1 MVFLMAGPATNVAT
15 LGAVY
20 RAFGSRT
27 LAVYLVNIVI
37 GSVVFGLGYE
47 AMFGDVVVNSMD
59 AHEHSAWWMVLGA
72 VVLSAMLLWF
82 AFEDLRGF
90 LSRRQALASTTAVDI
105 KVEGMTCGGCA
116 SRLERLLLATEG
128 VESASVSI
136 QDKRAVVVGLSESE
150 VTEVIEKAGFRAA
163 S

>member
-1 MVFLMAGPATNVAT
+1 MVFLMAGPATNIAT

-20 RAFGSRT
+20 RAFGSRI
-27 LAVYLVNIVI
+27 LAVYIINIVI
-37 GSVVFGLGYE
+37 GSAAFGLGYE
-47 AMFGDVVVNSMD
+47 ALFGDVVVNTMST
-59 AHEHSAWWMVLGA
+59 HEHSAWWMVLGA

-82 AFEDLRGF
+82 AIEDLRAF
-90 LSRRQALASTTAVDI
+90 LSRRQALASSTSVNI

-116 SRLERLLLATEG
+116 SRLERLLLATDG

-136 QDKRAVVVGLSESE
+136 EDKRAVVVGLSAAE
-150 VTEVIEKAGFRAA
+150 VTEVIHKAGFQAA